1 MLLVS
6 ALVFRRVSKPVLSV
20 VMPGWG
26 LWLRVFLRMV
36 CQVSMSVRT
45 S

>member
-1 MLLVS
+1 MLFS
-6 ALVFRRVSKPVLSV
+6 ALVFRRVSKPFLSV

-26 LWLRVFLRMV
+26 LWLRVFWSMV
-36 CQVSMSVRT
+36 CHISMSVLT